1 MEISKLWEGYRFPK
15 CELCKKD
22 CAGHLKYDNLCSNLN
37 YLQEYGEK
45 NYIKNKD
52 SFVELKNIMGNKI
65 PTIFSFGCG
74 IGLDCIGAI
83 EVFGND
89 IKYYGIDECEWA
101 VMKTYNYK
109 NFMPKLPKTIKF
121 DVGTFLLNGRYDNL
135 VLCFFNSLFTIS
147 ENTDLDK
154 LLITA
159 LKNQDEFY
167 LVCDYTIN
175 NNFHM
180 PTVEQEFID
189 NLIKKLKH
197 YFQTKRYEILDGK
210 GIIIKAKRY

>member
-1 MEISKLWEGYRFPK
+1 MEISKLWEGYKFPK
-15 CELCKKD
+15 CEQCKKD

-74 IGLDCIGAI
+74 IGLDCIGAK

-101 VMKTYNYK
+101 VMKTDNYK
-109 NFMPKLPKTIKF
+109 NFSPKLPKTIKF
-121 DVGTFLLNGRYDNL
+121 DVGTFLLNGSQDNL

-175 NNFHM
+175 SNFHM
-180 PTVEQEFID
+180 VAVEQEFID
-189 NLIKKLKH
+189 NLLKKLKQ
-197 YFQTKRYEILDGK
+197 YFKTKRYEILDGK